1 MAASRVGLWSF
12 DLIQVK
18 QLQETLADHPRRNAL
33 YFLSLDFITGC
44 VLITTLQ
51 GRPPT
56 FDAKRR

>member
-18 QLQETLADHPRRNAL
+18 QLQENIADHPRRNAL
-33 YFLSLDFITGC
+33 YSIRLDYVIWC
-44 VLITTLQ
+44 VLIATLQ

-56 FDAKRR
+56 FDAKCR

>member
-33 YFLSLDFITGC
+33 Y
-44 VLITTLQ
+44 VV
-51 GRPPT
+51 
-56 FDAKRR
+56 